1 MSSSWTKFV
10 AVLAVLVV
18 PVLAE
23 DIAVFPAQSVNT
35 DKSFADAFGMVLSY
49 KYGEISGQKVLNPLK
64 AAGAIDS
71 DANLVK
77 AASRLGVPEYLE
89 IEAVGLYPSKREEL
103 LETVDSVKGTHVYVN
118 VKSDVNDNGDAS
130 DQKLLDNGK
139 TIVTVTRRNQSGA
152 EIYKV
157 EMTLLTYGDIQ
168 ESCDRIAKALWYKV
182 PVEKTQTLDNIT
194 RREGL
199 GKNQLFTQNHK
210 GIKIAAIYPLGY
222 NGEKYSSIV
231 GIGYDMRFDSE
242 KFFLE
247 CGAGAHIPT
256 MMSDSSSHS
265 YGGVAFEFGADYF
278 LLPGTIGLYTGGG
291 IAPLLNIGTSGNS
304 PLQFALAPY
313 VQIGVVMPRASRA
326 QFFFDFRISQQIIG
340 INSNST
346 TNDFSGNGS
355 AQTTTWPFE
364 IGFDLGMQW

>member
-1 MSSSWTKFV
+1 
-10 AVLAVLVV
+10 
-18 PVLAE
+18 
-23 DIAVFPAQSVNT
+23 
-35 DKSFADAFGMVLSY
+35 
-49 KYGEISGQKVLNPLK
+49 
-64 AAGAIDS
+64 
-71 DANLVK
+71 
-77 AASRLGVPEYLE
+77 
-89 IEAVGLYPSKREEL
+89 VGLYPNKKEEL
-103 LETVDSVKGTHVYVN
+103 LQAAEA
-118 VKSDVNDNGDAS
+118 NDNGDAS

-139 TIVTVTRRNQSGA
+139 TIVTVTRHSDSGE

-168 ESCDRIAKALWYKV
+168 ESCDRIAKALCYKV

-199 GKNQLFTQNHK
+199 GKNQLFTRNHK

-222 NGEKYSSIV
+222 NGEKYSSIM
-231 GIGYDMRFDSE
+231 GIGYDMRFESE

-256 MMSDSSSHS
+256 VMSDSSYHS

-278 LLPGTIGLYTGGG
+278 LLPGTVGLYTGGG
-291 IAPLLNIGTSGNS
+291 IVPLLNIGINS
-304 PLQFALAPY
+304 ANPLQFALAPY
-313 VQIGVVMPRASRA
+313 IQIGVVVPRASRA

-340 INSNST
+340 INST
-346 TNDFSGNGS
+346 TSNFSGNGS
-355 AQTTTWPFE
+355 AQSTTWPFE